1 MRYKTKRGKTLGLFG
16 KSKDETKLRVAVGMR
31 LPLSVYKKLEDFQE
45 KCVPSGCEPPSM
57 SQIYIDLLEGAVDAI
72 QSNDPQ
78 NTVIEAIPQFS
89 AYAWMHRSVEAQNEF
104 QKKRQQEI
112 KGQHIS

>member
-1 MRYKTKRGKTLGLFG
+1 MRYQTKSGKTLGLFG

-31 LPLSVYKKLEDFQE
+31 LPLSVYKSKDFKE
-45 KCVPSGCEPPSM
+45 VCSSGGAALNCHKSTL
-57 SQIYIDLLEGAVDAI
+57 IYRSAVDAI

-78 NTVIEAIPQFS
+78 NTVIEALPQFS
-89 AYAWMHRSVEAQNEF
+89 AYAWMHRSVEAQNQF
-104 QKKRQQEI
+104 QEKRQQEI